1 MSGANLYGSNTSF
14 TISAADEFSVDIDSD
29 NNDGSSAFRITS
41 NGGTSTH
48 AAFFDTGNLSV
59 GGNTDINSFSLSGIY
74 TTNNGQNLDT
84 AMVIENNFSGDR
96 DSTLRFSLDD
106 TRLFTLGVDD
116 SDSDKFKIYSGDG
129 LASGDEFVID
139 ANGTT
144 TIANL
149 NLGATTFD
157 ENAGAVTW
165 IDMSVTSAAAVD
177 TIESYTAAID
187 GNSMLTVY
195 AESDGAGSIQNKA
208 INFFDGAAGSVSAK
222 YLSNNFGTAMYG
234 GAFIDANSYYGQ
246 EFGSDT
252 TGSITADSATVVG
265 DDGKWYFDTTDTAAT
280 YVQQDQINGYGT
292 VGVTTTATDIAGGIF
307 FGEAQNNLSL
317 VFAKANLPVVQMKL
331 RNTDGGTTGNDVV
344 WGLMDQ
350 ATSTATNDTLPANGM
365 FFWSNNTTTWTG
377 VVRSGGTNVGTVT
390 CGTQSTTQFAV
401 GRIEVIS
408 ATSVKFWMDTNVS
421 DGVNMQLCGTV
432 SGANPTAALGLGAYV
447 VHTGTTATNVDV
459 DYMRVWQD
467 DSLPGSVVTYPKS
480 AKSSLEPTPPSPL
493 DLLTEKVDEQK
504 DLIEQFT
511 LQTTENVTTLSELQ
525 SSIDEEL
532 LLASTNLTA
541 LATKDT
547 EIDAKL
553 AEHDTYFA
561 RDLARLDTLD
571 TLTAQI
577 ALDQNTLAANLT
589 SIQSDMVTLTA
600 QVGTLTEFFNAFD
613 LGNMIAKDEL
623 GNVDLLSGALRAKS
637 LATGGI
643 TIEVADEE
651 APTIGTATVLPVK
664 TDVDGDGKDDET
676 GSDGRSV
683 EVRTKAMIPMVN
695 GSRIFTSFKG
705 NPNAF
710 SWIEKV
716 RDAAGDYVG
725 FKIRLSDPVT
735 DVVKVD
741 WWLIEQKDTF
751 SATP

>member
-1 MSGANLYGSNTSF
+1 
-14 TISAADEFSVDIDSD
+14 
-29 NNDGSSAFRITS
+29 
-41 NGGTSTH
+41 
-48 AAFFDTGNLSV
+48 
-59 GGNTDINSFSLSGIY
+59 
-74 TTNNGQNLDT
+74 
-84 AMVIENNFSGDR
+84 
-96 DSTLRFSLDD
+96 
-106 TRLFTLGVDD
+106 
-116 SDSDKFKIYSGDG
+116 
-129 LASGDEFVID
+129 DEFVID

-149 NLGATTFD
+149 NLGSTTFD

-165 IDMSVTSAAAVD
+165 IDMSVTSTAAVD

-195 AESDGAGSIQNKA
+195 AESDGVGGIQNKA

-234 GAFIDANSYYGQ
+234 GAFIEANSYYGQ

-292 VGVTTTATDIAGGIF
+292 VGVTTTTTDIAGGIF

-350 ATSTATNDTLPANGM
+350 ATSTATNDTLPANGI

-377 VVRSGGTNVGTVT
+377 VVRSGGANVGTVT

-408 ATSVKFWMDTNVS
+408 ATSVKFWMDTDAS
-421 DGVNMQLCGTV
+421 DGITPTLCGTV

-447 VHTGTTATNVDV
+447 VHTATTATNVDV

-493 DLLTEKVDEQK
+493 DLLTEKVEEQA
-504 DLIEQFT
+504 DLISTFS
-511 LQTTENVTTLSELQ
+511 LQTTQSVTTLSELQ
-525 SSIDEEL
+525 TSVDEQL

-541 LATKDT
+541 FATKDT

-623 GNVDLLSGALRAKS
+623 GNVDLLGGALRAKS

-643 TIEVADEE
+643 TIEVSDAE
-651 APTIGTATVLPVK
+651 APTIGTATVLPVV
-664 TDVDGDGKDDET
+664 TDTDGDGKDDET

-683 EVRTKAMIPMVN
+683 EIRTKAMIPMVN